1 MKNTYQ
7 LALLHFVHMLINSD
21 GRIDDREMDIILK
34 IKTEENIDNT
44 VFLEFSRSIA
54 LTKGQ
59 DIFNRGLEL
68 LKACSEEEKLCAF
81 VYLFQLAESDSS
93 ISMQEVRLLIHALKA
108 TNVDFKDVALS
119 NDLAT
124 SNYRGAKHYVQAGG
138 FD

>member
-1 MKNTYQ
+1 MVLLSFPSGVSASGLRDYTCLTYFFFARLTFGAYFLYSSQ
-7 LALLHFVHMLINSD
+7 NYSFCGIGV
-21 GRIDDREMDIILK
+21 
-34 IKTEENIDNT
+34 IK
-44 VFLEFSRSIA
+44 
-54 LTKGQ
+54 
-59 DIFNRGLEL
+59 L

-93 ISMQEVRLLIHALKA
+93 ISRQEVRLLIHALKA

>member
-1 MKNTYQ
+1 MHFKITREVINFIGSFPSGVSASGLRDYTCLTYFFFAR
-7 LALLHFVHMLINSD
+7 LTFGAY
-21 GRIDDREMDIILK
+21 
-34 IKTEENIDNT
+34 
-44 VFLEFSRSIA
+44 FLYSSQNYSF
-54 LTKGQ
+54 
-59 DIFNRGLEL
+59 
-68 LKACSEEEKLCAF
+68 CAF

-93 ISMQEVRLLIHALKA
+93 ISRQEVRLLIHALKA